1 MRSTG
6 PNHPAQRQANAHTT
20 MKTRGQKRDRKQPDM
35 FVAVPASGKRQRRN
49 KNGKTTKTKTEAKA
63 KAKTVVKVAKRGGG
77 KAAVADGAAAC
88 AAAKSGR
95 STAPRGNLDKQAH
108 GQVVTCNSKPVQQR
122 KKRGP
127 YKMRKKQ
134 PTTTA
139 AKKTPADTTYST
151 TSSLKAPRKKKNDCE
166 NADVDNDESSVSS
179 SSSSSSSSTDEARSS
194 RSIGEIS
201 VQSNTRAKRT
211 STGSTS
217 KPSPSYAPS
226 ESEPPPVIDDADKIA
241 VGGASSSS
249 LLQSPIVAMGSPTRL
264 SISKLQ
270 SPLRS
275 PLRLPASAAA
285 AVATAGRSVGI
296 GASPGKQPKR
306 HRPGCI
312 PQFLGE
318 DILCD
323 TGLAF
328 LPPDYDDP
336 GEDESLE
343 HWRAKYENGPG
354 VTRAQMTASATKA
367 TGRSRQHARRG
378 SSGSVGSS
386 GSAGGSGGTS
396 GSNTVGGSSSDHQR
410 YKSVVRYNGAPINL
424 GTHRTSAAAVAMQD
438 LADLALLGSEHD
450 KKMQLLS
457 RDEAWMAL
465 HTAKLPGVHPYGQ
478 VDQFSSLFSA
488 NYKPVFE
495 EKMEDALASI
505 GGQDDMLAEVL
516 CSLDNE
522 TQRQAEAADA
532 SVADQLNR
540 VRKYKEKQVARRS
553 RRAEK
558 LLKKH
563 LAVKPRRTGPVN
575 APRFQQDHG
584 IYGVG
589 DDGKIFWFRIKDHAE
604 VRQREITMREY
615 RRSNTDDPNK
625 NGEKS
630 MDVVKSSDNFAPDLG
645 YSQDGAIAA
654 PADGA
659 NTFDDHDEDSDHEEA
674 DDNDGS
680 MVSSSSSGDLSS
692 AASSISSAASG
703 DPSGKVRILPFDDD
717 EAASANK
724 QQNVK
729 AHSRETRAPGIP
741 DAITITSTNIIL
753 SAEERGKTTAT
764 ETTAPAKL
772 ANSANNEVNEM
783 NLNLPPRDLLISS
796 ALAPKSSLNSADSE
810 LQRVHAMLSEFD
822 VTPLLS
828 FSPNGM
834 KVSKGEKTGKTL
846 TGIKFTRKGCASGG
860 VETVNEFTIDVR
872 VNNQSSDEA
881 TLILNLR

>member
-1 MRSTG
+1 M
-6 PNHPAQRQANAHTT
+6 AA
-20 MKTRGQKRDRKQPDM
+20 
-35 FVAVPASGKRQRRN
+35 PASRKRPRRN
-49 KNGKTTKTKTEAKA
+49 KNGGGKTTKTTTGESKAEAKAKA
-63 KAKTVVKVAKRGGG
+63 KAKTVVKVAKRGKG
-77 KAAVADGAAAC
+77 KAAVDGAAVC
-88 AAAKSGR
+88 AAAAKAGR
-95 STAPRGNLDKQAH
+95 SAISREKQAH
-108 GQVVTCNSKPVQQR
+108 AQVVVTNNSKPVEQR

-127 YKMRKKQ
+127 YKKRKRQQ
-134 PTTTA
+134 PTPTA
-139 AKKTPADTTYST
+139 AGKKIPADTTA
-151 TSSLKAPRKKKNDCE
+151 SSRKAPRKSKNDDE
-166 NADVDNDESSVSS
+166 NADADDDAS
-179 SSSSSSSSTDEARSS
+179 SSSSSSSSTDEARTCSA

-211 STGSTS
+211 STGSAS
-217 KPSPSYAPS
+217 KSLSFAPAQTM
-226 ESEPPPVIDDADKIA
+226 PVIDDAEKVT

-249 LLQSPIVAMGSPTRL
+249 ALPPQSPIALGSPTRL

-275 PLRLPASAAA
+275 PGLLRLPASTAAA
-285 AVATAGRSVGI
+285 AAATVSTGRSVGT
-296 GASPGKQPKR
+296 GPSPGKQPKR

-336 GEDESLE
+336 DEDETLD

-354 VTRAQMTASATKA
+354 VSRSQITSSASKA
-367 TGRSRQHARRG
+367 VTGRSRQYARRG

-396 GSNTVGGSSSDHQR
+396 GSITAGGSSSDHQR

-457 RDEAWMAL
+457 RDEAWKAL

-478 VDQFSSLFSA
+478 VDQFSELFSA
-488 NYKPVFE
+488 EYKPIFE

-516 CSLDNE
+516 CRLDNE
-522 TQRQAEAADA
+522 THRQAEAADTSA
-532 SVADQLNR
+532 ADQLNR
-540 VRKYKEKQVARRS
+540 VRKYKEKNVTRRARRT
-553 RRAEK
+553 EK

-604 VRQREITMREY
+604 VRQREMIMREH
-615 RRSNTDDPNK
+615 RSNNTGVANDD
-625 NGEKS
+625 GEKS
-630 MDVVKSSDNFAPDLG
+630 MNLVESSDNAAPNLG
-645 YSQDGAIAA
+645 DSQHDTAIAA

-659 NTFDDHDEDSDHEEA
+659 DASDDHDKDSDHEEA
-674 DDNDGS
+674 DDEDGS
-680 MVSSSSSGDLSS
+680 VVSSSSSGDSS
-692 AASSISSAASG
+692 SVASSISSAGSG
-703 DPSGKVRILPFDDD
+703 DRSGKVRILPFDDD
-717 EAASANK
+717 EAISANK
-724 QQNVK
+724 QQNLKVRN
-729 AHSRETRAPGIP
+729 RETRAPGIP
-741 DAITITSTNIIL
+741 DAITITSTNVIL
-753 SAEERGKTTAT
+753 PAEEKE
-764 ETTAPAKL
+764 ETTAASGTIEPVEL
-772 ANSANNEVNEM
+772 ADPENNEVNEM
-783 NLNLPPRDLLISS
+783 KLNLPP
-796 ALAPKSSLNSADSE
+796 
-810 LQRVHAMLSEFD
+810 QRS
-822 VTPLLS
+822 
-828 FSPNGM
+828 
-834 KVSKGEKTGKTL
+834 
-846 TGIKFTRKGCASGG
+846 
-860 VETVNEFTIDVR
+860 
-872 VNNQSSDEA
+872 
-881 TLILNLR
+881 